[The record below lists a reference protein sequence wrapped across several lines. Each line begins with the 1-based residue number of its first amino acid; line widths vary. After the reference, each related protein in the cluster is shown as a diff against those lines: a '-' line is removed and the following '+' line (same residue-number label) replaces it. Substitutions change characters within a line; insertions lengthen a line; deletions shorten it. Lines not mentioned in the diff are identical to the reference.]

1 MTSEPYRIVILGG
14 GTAGW
19 MCAAGLSG
27 LLAAADYDITLI
39 ESDEI
44 GTVGVGEATLPHIKS
59 FNDMLGIDEAEFM
72 RATRGTIKIG
82 IEFVDWLRP
91 GARYIHPFGT
101 FGARWA
107 SAAFQHHWARPRLA
121 GTDRSEERRGGTE
134 GVGTGGSGGAAFH

>member
-1 MTSEPYRIVILGG
+1 MAAHGPYRIVILGG

-19 MCAAGLSG
+19 MCASGLSG

-44 GTVGVGEATLPHIKS
+44 ATVGVGEATLPHIKT
-59 FNDMLGIDEAEFM
+59 FNDMIGIDEAEFM
-72 RATRGTIKIG
+72 RETAGTIKLG

-101 FGARWA
+101 FGDRWTNA
-107 SAAFQHHWARPRLA
+107 DFQHHWARARLA
-121 GTDRSEERRGGTE
+121 GTDSRSLQDYSALR
-134 GVGTGGSGGAAFH
+134 